1 MKFCV
6 HIYVHVLY
14 GHAVLHCRDGHLSV
28 VQYLVKEANCDPYV
42 EDDAGWT
49 PLHRACSAY
58 IFFECIHI
66 FKPGGCYIMCVYL
79 YQ

>member
-28 VQYLVKEANCDPYV
+28 VQYLVKETNCDPNV
-42 EDDAGWT
+42 KDNDGEIS
-49 PLHRACSAY
+49 LHKTCR
-58 IFFECIHI
+58 
-66 FKPGGCYIMCVYL
+66 
-79 YQ
+79 